1 MLEQLKE
8 EVLRANLDLVKHGL
22 VLFTW
27 GNVSAVD
34 RESGL
39 VVIKP
44 SGVPYEE
51 LAAEDMV
58 VVNFAGKVIEGH
70 YRPSSDTPTH
80 IELQIVRGD
89 WSRRAH
95 PFETCYGLGSG
106 RTLYS
111 EYRDDACRLFLP
123 RNSLYARYV
132 SGGNRIGI

>member
-70 YRPSSDTPTH
+70 YRPSSGTPTH
-80 IELQIVRGD
+80 IELYKSFGEIGAVVHTHSKHATAWAQ
-89 WSRRAH
+89 A
-95 PFETCYGLGSG
+95 GLCIPNIG
-106 RTLYS
+106 TTHADYF
-111 EYRDDACRLFLP
+111 YREIHCTRDM
-123 RNSLYARYV
+123 
-132 SGGNRIGI
+132 